1 MDAMEPAPAPYP
13 FHLFNRGSRKY
24 ENERVVKNVSTP
36 PVFPNKQYT
45 KILFIVGHSTVCEDH
60 DLGCSSLP
68 VFSPPVDVL
77 FTASYGDLLGMHG
90 LFYDVLRRFCSGL
103 RVQQPPQ
110 FSLPTIANVLTQMN
124 RAPPPG
130 LTGYFHNLNLS
141 FHEQRSDTSNM
152 FLFQP
157 GEGFDTIE
165 ASGVYL
171 IDPTNIRSLL
181 PTTSNGEIESHNLF
195 SNADLLSSL
204 GITKTARY
212 VVQSRV
218 NDKINVVY
226 RYNNPSFIRT
236 SGANPRAQRV
246 KLSYLLSEFETKE
259 PGMLDNALI
268 VVASCRGFEG
278 ADERHGI
285 GYNSPRRHEFDQGS
299 DSDGGGNKK
308 RHRHK
313 KRSHKKSGKKRSH
326 TKSQKKSHKK
336 MINKKLKN
344 K

>member
-1 MDAMEPAPAPYP
+1 MDP
-13 FHLFNRGSRKY
+13 FHLFNRGSRNY

-36 PVFPNKQYT
+36 PVFPDKQYT
-45 KILFIVGHSTVCEDH
+45 KILFIVGHSTVCEDTN
-60 DLGCSSLP
+60 LGCSSLP

-110 FSLPTIANVLTQMN
+110 FSLPTIAKVLTHMN
-124 RAPPPG
+124 RSPPPG
-130 LTGYFHNLNLS
+130 STGYFHNLNLS
-141 FHEQRSDTSNM
+141 FHEQRSETSNM

-157 GEGFDTIE
+157 GEGLDRIE

-181 PTTSNGEIESHNLF
+181 PTTRNGDIESHNLF
-195 SNADLLSSL
+195 SNADLLTRL
-204 GITKTARY
+204 GITRPVRD

-218 NDKINVVY
+218 NDKGNAVY
-226 RYNNPSFIRT
+226 RYNNPSFAKTR
-236 SGANPRAQRV
+236 GADPRAQRI

-259 PGMLDNALI
+259 PGILNNALV

-278 ADERHGI
+278 ADESYGI
-285 GYNSPRRHEFDQGS
+285 GYESPHTHEFGFDPGAM
-299 DSDGGGNKK
+299 SDGGGNKK
-308 RHRHK
+308 RSKHKRRNHK
-313 KRSHKKSGKKRSH
+313 KRSHKKMSHKKRSH
-326 TKSQKKSHKK
+326 TRRH
-336 MINKKLKN
+336 
-344 K
+344 